1 MFTKIKEFI
10 KEHKEEL
17 IGLGII
23 VLVGIIRISKLKS
36 TISQQKGELAACEKV
51 NRELLKENMHQA
63 YIIGKQ
69 QERINKI

>member
-1 MFTKIKEFI
+1 MFEKIEEFV
-10 KEHKEEL
+10 KEHKKEL

-23 VLVGIIRISKLKS
+23 ILVEAIRISKLKA